1 MWCPSCRGL
10 GCSECRPASSL
21 SALVGIVAEPLLCAS
36 GHNVRGWMVAG
47 CADCQAIACRAE
59 DCSCSMAWASP
70 TPRPICPTHG
80 VPEPTSDKVRA
91 MYSSDRADLA
101 AGRPLEM
108 YRLAKEVA
116 ARCFQPPV
124 YFGIT
129 PRADFEGLPAK
140 WPSDTAWKRDTFPQ
154 ETQ

>member
-21 SALVGIVAEPLLCAS
+21 SALVGIVAANQPE
-36 GHNVRGWMVAG
+36 
-47 CADCQAIACRAE
+47 
-59 DCSCSMAWASP
+59 
-70 TPRPICPTHG
+70 RP
-80 VPEPTSDKVRA
+80 A
-91 MYSSDRADLA
+91 
-101 AGRPLEM
+101 
-108 YRLAKEVA
+108 
-116 ARCFQPPV
+116 FQPPI
-124 YFGIT
+124 YFGH